1 MSKVVAA
8 AITLLFV
15 GGALVPLPGGALADR
30 ADVEQASASADAET
44 PTIEQSIRLHLTPSE
59 AGRIDVTVTYDVPE
73 ELTSLRVQLPDGA
86 TDVTS
91 ESFTESSD
99 GYEWDGD
106 TDPAELRFTIP
117 ANRSSTGAHSDG
129 PRERDVAGRS
139 TQDTYS
145 FVDAGSWA
153 LVTVP
158 QLGTEWS
165 WRNARDVTLTEDV
178 AVDGEGST
186 GGEMA
191 YLGSVEVH
199 TRTANGQTF
208 TLAVPERA
216 SMSESPGDVLDALSV
231 ASNQLRVGERDAE
244 IWITAAPR
252 DAEWIAQGIEY
263 GGSDF
268 WVVANAPL
276 DVPGNVW
283 LHEYVHTRQAF
294 TTASS
299 ARWTTE
305 ATADYYAALLALEAG
320 DIGFEAFRTY
330 LGRGDDD
337 PWRDAV
343 LARPETWARGANY
356 VKGSLVWGELDRRVR
371 LETNSSAT
379 MTDVL
384 WRLNQ
389 QNDQVSN
396 DDVLAALA
404 DVSSNEVA
412 GVGEQYTETPSTAD
426 MWSRFEHRR
435 AFDTDPPLMQYD
447 VQQYRVTGPFRNQ
460 SFDSPPTLYVGE
472 TLGVVAN
479 VTNAGGADGEYA
491 VSLASGSDT
500 LVSENGSLRPSE
512 TATLALEHEFE
523 DASTYNLSV
532 GRNSSSVV
540 VEQPQEPQAS
550 DVSVSPSRVRPGES
564 VTVTATLSSSADAPA
579 AGTVEVTLDGDRV
592 GALDATLAAGDSV
605 TRSVNVTVS
614 ERGEHTIAVG
624 DQRVQVTASD
634 TPDSGTEV
642 PGFGAGLGI
651 GAFAAGVFVAL
662 LAGRE
667 R

>member
-15 GGALVPLPGGALADR
+15 AGALVPLPGGALADR

-460 SFDSPPTLYVGE
+460 SFDSPP
-472 TLGVVAN
+472 VADARHAALTVQRPIRLPCQLLRRPSRYSSEQPKRAN
-479 VTNAGGADGEYA
+479 DDLSSRHSNSSRR
-491 VSLASGSDT
+491 VSSRGSPSSSVSPHSASFTRSSNRSSATSPGLRAHSRSASASFSWWSAARNCSTRTSSTRSRRQSTSPTRGWWCPSFASGSSPLQST
-500 LVSENGSLRPSE
+500 SS
-512 TATLALEHEFE
+512 A
-523 DASTYNLSV
+523 ASCSRTS
-532 GRNSSSVV
+532 
-540 VEQPQEPQAS
+540 
-550 DVSVSPSRVRPGES
+550 SPSRAFSPRGRRARYALPPRKSSTGERRPVS
-564 VTVTATLSSSADAPA
+564 PAPSSA
-579 AGTVEVTLDGDRV
+579 
-592 GALDATLAAGDSV
+592 ALS
-605 TRSVNVTVS
+605 
-614 ERGEHTIAVG
+614 
-624 DQRVQVTASD
+624 
-634 TPDSGTEV
+634 
-642 PGFGAGLGI
+642 
-651 GAFAAGVFVAL
+651 
-662 LAGRE
+662 
-667 R
+667 